1 MKRLLFVLFLVV
13 LFPLPHLALGQ
24 TLADSTVVKATTDTG
39 PTLLDQIAAM
49 LASIAPILSFLVG
62 TGLVYKY
69 VPFLS
74 KLPNVLIPFLN
85 ALIAFLGVFAGP
97 APAHAGVFG
106 DFVHALSFPAKMAGS
121 MFLSVVAS
129 SLYETFLRGPL
140 EKFGVYRAGAT
151 RSEVAAK
158 EKVSGT

>member
-1 MKRLLFVLFLVV
+1 MN
-13 LFPLPHLALGQ
+13 PD
-24 TLADSTVVKATTDTG
+24 TLSTVATAATG

-69 VPFLS
+69 VPWLA
-74 KLPNVLIPFLN
+74 KLPNMLIPFLN

-106 DFVHALSFPAKMAGS
+106 DFVHALSFPAKVAGS

-129 SLYETFLRGPL
+129 SIYEAFLRGPL
-140 EKFGVYRAGAT
+140 EKFGIYRAGMSK
-151 RSEVAAK
+151 SEIAAK
-158 EKVSGT
+158 DKVAGT